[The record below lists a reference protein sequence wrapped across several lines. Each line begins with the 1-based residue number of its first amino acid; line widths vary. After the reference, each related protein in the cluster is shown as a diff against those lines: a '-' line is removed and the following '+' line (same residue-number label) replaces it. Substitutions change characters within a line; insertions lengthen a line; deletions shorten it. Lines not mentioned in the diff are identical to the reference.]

1 MSKTSIDFG
10 APFDVQIAQ
19 ARAQGVMLSPAY
31 YAMPAEKRAQA
42 FTVSGLAKLDQVQ
55 RVADELAKAQLE
67 GKTLHEFQTWA
78 KDQDWQLPRHR
89 LETIYR
95 NAAQTA
101 YQAGH
106 WRDFEE
112 HATSRPFLMYDAI
125 NDSRVRPSHLALD
138 GIIKPVGDAFW
149 QTHACPNGHR
159 CRCAIRSLTRAQAM
173 QKGGVTQNVPAEG
186 RADEGWGHKPTD
198 GFKGLLNSIENRLNK
213 CRVNMA
219 VTFAKARDNAPMWC
233 KEGPARDLLLMQK
246 AWAERGGAMPEPM
259 SLVLPKMAFATEQDG
274 YRKFMHSMELEESGG
289 WFELPSGDRVFVN
302 QDLFRTVDGKAWK
315 MFKRGRDTWAL
326 YIAQSIKS
334 PQEIWKIDLT
344 MSQELYLLSRFQRGG
359 EVIEALAVFKRF
371 DKTGAWVAGKTAFVS
386 DDKNERYLH
395 RKRDEI
401 LASKCCAKWIQFE

>member
-112 HATSRPFLMYDAI
+112 GKDERPYLMYDAI

-138 GIIKPVGDAFW
+138 NTIKPVDDPFW
-149 QTHACPNGHR
+149 DTHSPPLGHR
-159 CRCAIRSLTRAQAM
+159 CRCSIRSLSPREAM
-173 QKGGVTQNVPAEG
+173 KYGGVTQHVPAEG
-186 RADEGWGHKPTD
+186 GPDEGWGSKPTEW
-198 GFKGLLNSIENRLNK
+198 GRVLERLKAEQLAKLGKLRQQTLL
-213 CRVNMA
+213 
-219 VTFAKARDNAPMWC
+219 
-233 KEGPARDLLLMQK
+233 Q
-246 AWAERGGAMPEPM
+246 
-259 SLVLPKMAFATEQDG
+259 
-274 YRKFMHSMELEESGG
+274 H
-289 WFELPSGDRVFVN
+289 
-302 QDLFRTVDGKAWK
+302 
-315 MFKRGRDTWAL
+315 
-326 YIAQSIKS
+326 
-334 PQEIWKIDLT
+334 
-344 MSQELYLLSRFQRGG
+344 
-359 EVIEALAVFKRF
+359 
-371 DKTGAWVAGKTAFVS
+371 
-386 DDKNERYLH
+386 
-395 RKRDEI
+395 
-401 LASKCCAKWIQFE
+401 